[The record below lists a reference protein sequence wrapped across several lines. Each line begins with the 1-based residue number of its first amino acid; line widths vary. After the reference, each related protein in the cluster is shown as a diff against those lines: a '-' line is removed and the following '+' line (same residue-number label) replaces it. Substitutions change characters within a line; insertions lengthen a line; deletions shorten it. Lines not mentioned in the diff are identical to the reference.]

1 MKIAYGLS
9 PGTCGEFIQGITQDE
24 PCLVSSP
31 VNLYARSLLWRDGEV
46 CQESGEKAKAG
57 LRAFMKRHD
66 LEDEIDS
73 LSFVTRSDIPLM
85 KGMASSTSDIAS
97 LISAAA
103 SYYEIELPEEEL
115 SELCISVEPSD
126 NLMFGKLNLYNHY
139 SGRIFE
145 RWESTIEADVL
156 VLELDDTV
164 DTVGFGYDTEYHK
177 DIEAFQDVIAL
188 LREGAEEGSLEK
200 IAKACTDS
208 ARINQTALE
217 RPYLDALIERV
228 EAYGGKGLM
237 IGHSGSIIGIIFD
250 EDFDQEGFLD
260 GLDALFAG
268 SARLLRSF
276 NLRLIP
282 GGVTGGV
289 IHDAPEALMELK
301 TPEAFEKRKAYVNL
315 SE

>member
-31 VNLYARSLLWRDGEV
+31 VNLYARSLVWKDGEAR
-46 CQESGEKAKAG
+46 QESGSKAKAG
-57 LRAFMKRHD
+57 LQAFLSRHE
-66 LEDEIDS
+66 LADEIDE
-73 LSFVTRSDIPLM
+73 LSFTTRSDIPLM

-97 LISAAA
+97 LICAAA
-103 SYYEIELPEEEL
+103 SYYGIDLPEEEL

-145 RWESTIEADVL
+145 RWDSTIEADVL

-177 DIEAFQDVIAL
+177 DIDAFQDVIAL

-217 RPYLDALIERV
+217 RPYLDALIDRV
-228 EAYGGKGLM
+228 EAFGGKGLM
-237 IGHSGSIIGIIFD
+237 IGHSGSIIGVLFD
-250 EDFDQEGFLD
+250 ASFDQEGFLD
-260 GLDALFAG
+260 GLEEVFAG
-268 SARLLRSF
+268 SAQLMRSF
-276 NLRLIP
+276 NLKLIP

-289 IHDAPEALMELK
+289 TDDAVEALMDLK